1 MIKRL
6 ISLLLFSNVIIGFAQ
21 LPDQPCDTLVLADQ
35 STLIIRLDS
44 VSRTH
49 VHFKHCLDTLDEPQ
63 QYPMEHILGLNKY
76 REPQEQT
83 LSDLLGGKHKTP
95 TVNPTPDPTWIF
107 YEKLTKK
114 KRRLSY
120 GDEITV
126 YYRENHQKKKYTG
139 NFTLLD
145 DQFLTVKKATLDPI
159 TIPKQNI
166 TKITLN
172 QQSGWLYQLLGGG
185 AIIISAIIAF
195 VAVVVALLSLSIS
208 TASGG
213 STNSPEIGC
222 TSSGCALSGIL
233 ALVGLTFGIV
243 GSLPKTL
250 PKPFSNAWEVYQE
263 SNPPQS
269 QKHYKEP

>member
-6 ISLLLFSNVIIGFAQ
+6 ISLLLFSNIVIGFAQ

-35 STLIIRLDS
+35 SIVVVRLDS
-44 VSRTH
+44 VTRTH
-49 VHFKHCLDTLDEPQ
+49 VHFKHCLDAINEPQ
-63 QYPMEHILGLNKY
+63 QYPMEYIMGLNRY
-76 REPQEQT
+76 REPQAQP
-83 LSDLLGGKHKTP
+83 LSDLLEGKHKTS
-95 TVNPTPDPTWIF
+95 TVAPAPDPTWIF
-107 YEKLTKK
+107 YDKLTKK
-114 KRRLSY
+114 KSRLSY
-120 GDEITV
+120 SDEITV
-126 YYRENHQKKKYTG
+126 HYRENHQKKKYTG

-145 DQFLTVKKATLDPI
+145 DQFLIIKKATLDPI

-233 ALVGLTFGIV
+233 AFVGLTFGIV

>member
-6 ISLLLFSNVIIGFAQ
+6 ISLLLFSNVIPGFAQ
-21 LPDQPCDTLVLADQ
+21 LPDQPCDTLLLADQ

-63 QYPMEHILGLNKY
+63 QYPMEDILGLNKY
-76 REPQEQT
+76 RVPPVVNAVDGRKVNPNT
-83 LSDLLGGKHKTP
+83 ATI
-95 TVNPTPDPTWIF
+95 NPTPDPTWIF

-126 YYRENHQKKKYTG
+126 HYRENHQKKKYTG
-139 NFTLLD
+139 YFTLLD
-145 DQFLTVKKATLDPI
+145 DQFLTIKKATLDPI

-185 AIIISAIIAF
+185 AFIISAIIAF

-213 STNSPEIGC
+213 GTNSPEIGC

-263 SNPPQS
+263 SNPPES
-269 QKHYKEP
+269 QRHFNEP